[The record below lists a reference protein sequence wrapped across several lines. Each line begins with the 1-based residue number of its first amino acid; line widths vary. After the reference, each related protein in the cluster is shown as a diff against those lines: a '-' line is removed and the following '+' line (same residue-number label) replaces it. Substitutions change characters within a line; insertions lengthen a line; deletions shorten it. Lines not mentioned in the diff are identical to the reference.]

1 VEARDMYPTR
11 PAVRLDDFLLTY
23 QELDERSTRA
33 AALLA
38 EHGVEPGDRVALMLP
53 NVPQFPMLYYGIL
66 RAGAV
71 VVPMNP
77 LLKARE
83 IQYYLEDSGTRLL
96 FAWEAA
102 AAEAA
107 KGAEAAGAGFIPVAP
122 AAFDQLLD
130 EQAAMTGMASRAD
143 GRTPVILYP
152 SGTTGRP
159 KGAELTHANLRR
171 NAAVSATTLFGLE
184 PEDVV
189 MGCLPLFHSFGQ
201 TCGLNA
207 AIGSGA

>member
-1 VEARDMYPTR
+1 MANLALNLVEATDMYPTR

-23 QELDERSTRA
+23 QELDERSARA

-83 IQYYLEDSGTRLL
+83 IEYYLQDSGTRLL

-107 KGAEAAGAGFIPVAP
+107 KGAEAAGAGFVGVAP
-122 AAFDQLLD
+122 AAFDRLLD
-130 EQAAMTGMASRAD
+130 EQSPATAVAGRAD
-143 GRTPVILYP
+143 DDTAVILY
-152 SGTTGRP
+152 TLGRP
-159 KGAELTHANLRR
+159 
-171 NAAVSATTLFGLE
+171 VV
-184 PEDVV
+184 PEV
-189 MGCLPLFHSFGQ
+189 
-201 TCGLNA
+201 
-207 AIGSGA
+207 

>member
-1 VEARDMYPTR
+1 MLSSRHSPPASLERTLSGSNRCLEAAMANLALNLVEATDMYPTR

-23 QELDERSTRA
+23 QELDERSARA

-83 IQYYLEDSGTRLL
+83 IEYYLQDSGPGLV

-130 EQAAMTGMASRAD
+130 EQAAMT
-143 GRTPVILYP
+143 
-152 SGTTGRP
+152 
-159 KGAELTHANLRR
+159 
-171 NAAVSATTLFGLE
+171 
-184 PEDVV
+184 
-189 MGCLPLFHSFGQ
+189 
-201 TCGLNA
+201 
-207 AIGSGA
+207 